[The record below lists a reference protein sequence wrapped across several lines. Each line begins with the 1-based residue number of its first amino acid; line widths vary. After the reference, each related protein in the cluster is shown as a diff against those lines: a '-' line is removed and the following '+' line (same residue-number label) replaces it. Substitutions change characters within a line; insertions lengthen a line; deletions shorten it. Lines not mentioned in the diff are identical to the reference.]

1 MHPKRAIP
9 VLTLLTLVASGCAP
23 TVRLEG
29 PRPVTS
35 TSWSGQSDS
44 STLATARFSSLL
56 NAPELEVLTHQAL
69 VNNSDIRIASARV
82 AQSQALLRVA
92 REATLPEI
100 ALAAGANRRFENKA
114 SNPLEFKQAFA
125 RLDVDLDLDLFGRL
139 SAAKQAAL
147 SRTRAAELER
157 AAVALAVEVDV
168 AAAYVQRTALA
179 RRIAILDTNIERAVE
194 LDRVIRVR
202 SAEGDATRVDQG
214 LQSIRLLNLRE
225 RGSRLRQ
232 ALDQTRTALAI
243 LTGSEAPQFTVAA
256 DSVDALAIPQIGLP
270 PPLELLAARPD
281 LRASEALIEAA
292 KGDVA
297 QARAAFFPQ
306 IGISLRGLL
315 ETATSMP
322 LGKSLN
328 IGSSLL
334 APIFSRGR
342 LQSEL
347 QFASAI
353 QVEAVERYRQTILT
367 ALAEVENAR
376 SAGQRSA
383 ERAGL
388 LDAIVE
394 EARLTARLANVR
406 YIEGEEDLLS
416 VLDAQTSLSDAEDA
430 QVVGWQERIF
440 AQIALYRSM
449 GGYSARSVVKVA
461 ATIVP

>member
-9 VLTLLTLVASGCAP
+9 VLTLLTLVVGGCAP
-23 TVRLEG
+23 TVRMEE

-35 TSWSGQSDS
+35 TSWSGQSES
-44 STLATARFSSLL
+44 SAFATARFSSLL
-56 NAPELEVLTHQAL
+56 NAPELEKLTRQAL
-69 VNNSDIRIASARV
+69 ENNSDIRIASARV
-82 AQSQALLRVA
+82 AQSHAMLRVA
-92 REATLPEI
+92 RQATLPEI
-100 ALAAGANRRFENKA
+100 ALAAGANRSFENNA
-114 SNPLEFKQAFA
+114 NNPLEFKQAFA

-139 SAAKQAAL
+139 SAAKQTAL

-168 AAAYVQRTALA
+168 ASAYVQRTALA

-194 LDRVIRVR
+194 LDRVIRLR

-232 ALDQTRTALAI
+232 ALDETRTALAI
-243 LTGSEAPQFTVAA
+243 LTGSEAPQFAVAA

-270 PPLELLAARPD
+270 PPLDLLAARPD
-281 LRASEALIEAA
+281 VRASEALIEAA

-306 IGISLRGLL
+306 IGISLQGLL
-315 ETATSMP
+315 ETATSTP

-342 LQSEL
+342 LQSAL
-347 QFASAI
+347 QFASAL
-353 QVEAVERYRQTILT
+353 QLEAVERYRQTILA

-376 SAGQRSA
+376 SAGQQSA

-449 GGYSARSVVKVA
+449 GGYSASSVEA
-461 ATIVP
+461 PGY

>member
-1 MHPKRAIP
+1 MHPARTISAM
-9 VLTLLTLVASGCAP
+9 TLIALAAGGCAP
-23 TVRLEG
+23 TVQVEG
-29 PRPVTS
+29 PRPITS
-35 TSWSGQSDS
+35 TSWSGQNGNS
-44 STLATARFSSLL
+44 APAPARFLNLL
-56 NAPELEVLTHQAL
+56 NAPDLEALTDQAL
-69 VNNSDIRIASARV
+69 ENNSDIRIASARV
-82 AQSQALLRVA
+82 AQSHALLRAA
-92 REATLPEI
+92 RQAVLPEI
-100 ALAAGANRRFENKA
+100 TLAAGGNRRFANNGG
-114 SNPLEFKQAFA
+114 NPLDFKDAFA

-139 SAAKQAAL
+139 SAGKRAAL

-157 AAVALAVEVDV
+157 AAVALAIEVDV
-168 AAAYVQRTALA
+168 ASAYVQRSALA
-179 RRIAILDTNIERAVE
+179 RRLDILDTNIERAVE
-194 LDRVIRVR
+194 LDRVIRLR

-214 LQSIRLLNLRE
+214 LQAIRLLNLRDS
-225 RGSRLRQ
+225 RSRLQQ

-243 LTGSEAPQFTVAA
+243 LTGSEAPQFSVVPG
-256 DSVDALAIPQIGLP
+256 SVDAVTIPELRLP
-270 PPLELLAARPD
+270 PPVELLAARPD
-281 LRASEALIEAA
+281 VRASEASIEAA

-306 IGISLRGLL
+306 IGIGLRALL
-315 ETATSMP
+315 ETATSTP
-322 LGKSLN
+322 LGKSLS

-347 QFASAI
+347 QFASAV
-353 QVEAVERYRQTILT
+353 QVEVVERYRQRVLA
-367 ALAEVENAR
+367 ALAEVEDAR

-383 ERAGL
+383 ERAKL

-430 QVVGWQERIF
+430 QVIGWQERLF

-449 GGYSARSVVKVA
+449 CGYPARS
-461 ATIVP
+461 TGVPNLESPI